1 VYDQASEAIDVC
13 REILRDLRR
22 SIRRLKNLFFPI
34 DAVITVVYL
43 SQTTTRTRNKTP
55 RRREF
60 FRLLCERVVVTR
72 RRF

>member
-13 REILRDLRR
+13 REILRDLQR

-43 SQTTTRTRNKTP
+43 SLTTTRQRKQNTAP
-55 RRREF
+55 AGIF
-60 FRLLCERVVVTR
+60 GLAMP
-72 RRF
+72 